1 MPKCSFCHQEGHNF
15 ATCEASGSQ
24 EERIKRQQ
32 DPRIVIQNE
41 KAKLKKKKKDEHDK
55 QQLQLSSNQKHLHQ
69 HIKTAGFLRKEFIEQ
84 ALSVENV
91 ISLVLPTDYLEKII
105 KILNENRYFI
115 FISKY
120 FFNYLLKLKIENILQ
135 YNEKQKW

>member
-1 MPKCSFCHQEGHNF
+1 MPKCSFCHQKGHNF
-15 ATCEASGSQ
+15 ATCKAFGSQ

-32 DPRIVIQNE
+32 DLRIVIQNE
-41 KAKLKKKKKDEHDK
+41 KAKLKKKKKDEYDK
-55 QQLQLSSNQKHLHQ
+55 QQLQLSSNQKHFHQ
-69 HIKTAGFLRKEFIEQ
+69 HIKTAGFLRKKFIEQ
-84 ALSVENV
+84 ALSIENV

-120 FFNYLLKLKIENILQ
+120 FFNYLLKLKIKNILQ

>member
-41 KAKLKKKKKDEHDK
+41 KAKLKKKKKMNMTNNNSNFHQIKNIFNNILK
-55 QQLQLSSNQKHLHQ
+55 QQD
-69 HIKTAGFLRKEFIEQ
+69 F
-84 ALSVENV
+84 
-91 ISLVLPTDYLEKII
+91 
-105 KILNENRYFI
+105 
-115 FISKY
+115 
-120 FFNYLLKLKIENILQ
+120 
-135 YNEKQKW
+135 